1 MVYIIDTEN
10 VGNGWIGLAIDEH
23 SKNPDSK
30 FIITYTDRTPRPTY
44 DDLQAVATRLNGC
57 IDFCKC
63 MNGKMNALDFHIVA
77 IIGILAMRNK
87 EEKYAVISNDMGFD
101 DAISTYRAA
110 GVNITRIPCSNK
122 PCVQETAQPLP
133 EVLHPAEKTAA
144 PAPAVR
150 NDVIRNDEIKAY
162 EQISLK
168 PASES
173 KSEPVREEKKEV
185 PHEEKKE
192 TPHDEKKE
200 IPHEEKKETA
210 HETQSSLPTKQQL
223 ETLKKKQRSFLIKTC
238 SVPGTMAEVI
248 RHSLMKGLDA
258 TEKNI
263 LSSNAK
269 AFQEA
274 GKKQEA
280 IKGIKEHYEEYTKL
294 SW

>member
-1 MVYIIDTEN
+1 
-10 VGNGWIGLAIDEH
+10 
-23 SKNPDSK
+23 
-30 FIITYTDRTPRPTY
+30 
-44 DDLQAVATRLNGC
+44 
-57 IDFCKC
+57 
-63 MNGKMNALDFHIVA
+63 
-77 IIGILAMRNK
+77 MRK
-87 EEKYAVISNDMGFD
+87 KRFLM
-101 DAISTYRAA
+101 R
-110 GVNITRIPCSNK
+110 RK
-122 PCVQETAQPLP
+122 RKQP
-133 EVLHPAEKTAA
+133 
-144 PAPAVR
+144 
-150 NDVIRNDEIKAY
+150 
-162 EQISLK
+162 
-168 PASES
+168 
-173 KSEPVREEKKEV
+173 
-185 PHEEKKE
+185 
-192 TPHDEKKE
+192 
-200 IPHEEKKETA
+200 